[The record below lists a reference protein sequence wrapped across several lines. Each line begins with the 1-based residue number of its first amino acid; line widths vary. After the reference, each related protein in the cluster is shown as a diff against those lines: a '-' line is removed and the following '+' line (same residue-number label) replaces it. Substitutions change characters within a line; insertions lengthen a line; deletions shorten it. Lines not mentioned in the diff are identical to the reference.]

1 MAIGAPGSSREHGFL
16 HSQGKALEAAH
27 RDRGQERPLVFEVTI
42 RRVRGHTDLTRHL
55 TETEGFGADL
65 LDEPHASI
73 NQRVPKVAM
82 VVGRFRGSH
91 AIMLT
96 P

>member
-1 MAIGAPGSSREHGFL
+1 MASCIPKERRSKPLTAIAVR
-16 HSQGKALEAAH
+16 
-27 RDRGQERPLVFEVTI
+27 ERPLVFEVTI

-91 AIMLT
+91 VIMLT